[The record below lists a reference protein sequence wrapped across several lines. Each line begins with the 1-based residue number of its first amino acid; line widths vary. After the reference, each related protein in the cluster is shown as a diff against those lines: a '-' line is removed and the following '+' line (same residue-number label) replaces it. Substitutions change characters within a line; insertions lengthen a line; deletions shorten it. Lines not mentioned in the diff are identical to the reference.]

1 MQLELVQTELK
12 QTGRYRWTSR
22 SGQMLEIARHTLAD
36 IPYLLAAPISNSP
49 RPTVFVQH
57 GLSGCKEQ
65 YTGFCMA
72 LAEHNLNAVAL
83 DARCHGERRPDNF
96 EQLIEKEVLLKNLLS
111 FIRGTAQDIID
122 IYEHLISSGVSQ
134 EERAA
139 ITGFSMG
146 GFICFLLPVLDRRFR
161 VCAPIAGSAVWLT
174 DERQAEIPEQLRQD
188 LVRLQ
193 PISHL
198 DVLSSVSWLIQHGEK
213 DEVVPPEGSR
223 RFYEEMKQQF
233 PAKHDLTLI
242 TYLDTGHELTH
253 EMVSKT
259 VQWIVPLLTQPISS

>member
-1 MQLELVQTELK
+1 MQLELVQAKLK
-12 QTGRYRWTSR
+12 ETGRYRWTSDA
-22 SGQMLEIARHTLAD
+22 GQELQITRNRIAEI
-36 IPYLLAAPISNSP
+36 PFLLAGPADDSP

-65 YTGFCMA
+65 YAGFCMA

-122 IYEHLISSGVSQ
+122 IYEALISAGVSQ
-134 EERAA
+134 EECAA

-146 GFICFLLPVLDRRFR
+146 GFISFLLPVLDSRFK
-161 VCAPIAGSAVWLT
+161 VSAPIAGSAVWLT

-193 PISHL
+193 PVAHL

-242 TYLDTGHELTH
+242 TYPDAGHELTP
-253 EMVSKT
+253 EMVSRT
-259 VQWIVPLLTQPISS
+259 VQWIARLLT